1 MDKER
6 KANLDRALNP
16 KVIAVVGDKKI
27 TDYMWLKSVKDA
39 KAKVYS
45 VQIDENDIPGIEE
58 MGIDNRKS
66 ISDIPEQVDYAIIA
80 VPRPVLPFILA
91 DCIKNNVGAAAAF
104 TSGFA

>member
-6 KANLDRALNP
+6 KANLDRAFNP
-16 KVIAVVGDKKI
+16 KVIAVI

-45 VQIDENDIPGIEE
+45 VQIDENDIPGIEA

-66 ISDIPEQVDYAIIA
+66 LADIPEQVDYAIIA
-80 VPRPVLPFILA
+80 VPRPVLPF
-91 DCIKNNVGAAAAF
+91 
-104 TSGFA
+104 